1 MVKTKL
7 SRQIFALSESSA
19 IKAVKR
25 KRGPTVTISRAEGSG
40 KSAWAW
46 PGHSNRARR
55 SGKTHFIGNLG
66 GEQEEEKKLRQKE
79 LIAVDKVEEKEVK
92 KTKVVKKTKA
102 VKKT

>member
-1 MVKTKL
+1 MAT
-7 SRQIFALSESSA
+7 
-19 IKAVKR
+19 
-25 KRGPTVTISRAEGSG
+25 
-40 KSAWAW
+40 W
-46 PGHSNRARR
+46 
-55 SGKTHFIGNLG
+55 G